1 MIKIENVEIC
11 GLEPAIRGMRN
22 PMNSWELS
30 DSTLCIGADGFEDCH
45 ISPLGG
51 CPRHENFQENV
62 FCIGAN
68 DLTLMKKL
76 CAAGSDH
83 RKYMRMITVYADIVS
98 HQAWWS
104 EFDTYKVGTVKNSCS
119 KMHTI
124 HIKPFVMKDFST
136 EGIEEVGGTT
146 AKVFVRVLDEL
157 EKLRQMFNKTQEKK
171 YWRAIIELLPTG
183 FNLRATVMLN
193 YEILRNI
200 YHSRKAHKLD
210 EWVDFCAWIEV
221 LPYSELMT
229 GTKGEKA

>member
-1 MIKIENVEIC
+1 MIKIENVGIC
-11 GLEPAIRGMRN
+11 GLEPAIRGARN
-22 PMNSWELS
+22 PYNSWSKS
-30 DSTLCIGADGFEDCH
+30 DSEWDWVEDP
-45 ISPLGG
+45 SPINPNDPGMMYVLGD
-51 CPRHENFQENV
+51 
-62 FCIGAN
+62 N
-68 DLTLMKKL
+68 DLDLARRL
-76 CAAGSDH
+76 AAAGSDH

-104 EFDTYKVGTVKNSCS
+104 QFDTYKVGTVKNSCS

-124 HIKPFVMKDFST
+124 HVKPFVMKDFST

-146 AKVFVRVLDEL
+146 AKVFVCVLDEL

-210 EWVDFCAWIEV
+210 EWVDFCAWIET
-221 LPYSELMT
+221 LPYSELIT
-229 GTKGEKA
+229 GTEGEKA